1 MPGATLLTQQL
12 NNFIRSLREQGIL
25 DFHFEELKE
34 LESDTPCLV
43 VEAITMFLRDADCS
57 IAELLRTLGAPLINY
72 TRVTEIAFQ
81 LKGSSSSVGGCRM
94 AHACCE
100 LRDASEAYSKERNSF
115 FGKCYAFRSLSGF
128 DRVRREYLVLREN
141 LNQILQM
148 EQAIN
153 AFEPRRRHQ

>member
-34 LESDTPCLV
+34 LESDTPYLV
-43 VEAITMFLRDADCS
+43 VDAITMFLRDADCS

-72 TRVTEIAFQ
+72 SRVTEIAFQ
-81 LKGSSSSVGGCRM
+81 LKGSSSRTLIPFSAFGIAVLVVAGWPM
-94 AHACCE
+94 PVV
-100 LRDASEAYSKERNSF
+100 SF
-115 FGKCYAFRSLSGF
+115 EMQVKHIPKKGF

-148 EQAIN
+148 EHAIN

>member
-100 LRDASEAYSKERNSF
+100 LRDASEAYSKER
-115 FGKCYAFRSLSGF
+115 SLSGF

-148 EQAIN
+148 EHAIN
-153 AFEPRRRHQ
+153 AFEPRRRRQ

>member
-34 LESDTPCLV
+34 LESDTPYLV

-57 IAELLRTLGAPLINY
+57 IAELLRTL
-72 TRVTEIAFQ
+72 VTEITFQ

-100 LRDASEAYSKERNSF
+100 LRDASEAYSKER
-115 FGKCYAFRSLSGF
+115 SLSGF

-148 EQAIN
+148 EHAIN